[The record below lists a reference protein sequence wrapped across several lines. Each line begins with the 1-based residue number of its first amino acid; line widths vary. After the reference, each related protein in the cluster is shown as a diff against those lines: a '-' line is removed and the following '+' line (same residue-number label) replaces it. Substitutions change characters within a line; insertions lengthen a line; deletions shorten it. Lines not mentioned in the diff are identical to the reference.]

1 MCLFFPFHFVYIR
14 IIIILHI
21 IITFIWILIYLSTYL
36 SSCTLA
42 SCNLYLSIIVST
54 RINDEKFDLDFSFKI
69 MR

>member
-36 SSCTLA
+36 PSRTLA